1 MCLFSKVFHIYDHGF
16 RLAKA
21 SFLAELGLVLR
32 SKIAIASMA
41 KATKRRL
48 KDLSFKLSTC
58 DMSKIPFAEKI
69 PKVSATQES
78 PRSGGEKTG

>member
-1 MCLFSKVFHIYDHGF
+1 MVEYIIKKTS
-16 RLAKA
+16 
-21 SFLAELGLVLR
+21 
-32 SKIAIASMA
+32 
-41 KATKRRL
+41 
-48 KDLSFKLSTC
+48 

>member
-1 MCLFSKVFHIYDHGF
+1 MLGFVFVD
-16 RLAKA
+16 
-21 SFLAELGLVLR
+21 VD
-32 SKIAIASMA
+32 KIAVRQEKFTGGCKIWTQKSGIGN
-41 KATKRRL
+41 KGYIPTR
-48 KDLSFKLSTC
+48 

>member
-1 MCLFSKVFHIYDHGF
+1 M
-16 RLAKA
+16 
-21 SFLAELGLVLR
+21 
-32 SKIAIASMA
+32 AIAPFGFGA
-41 KATKRRL
+41 WYVF
-48 KDLSFKLSTC
+48 FKYSTFTRKMQEKNRCPLTEPEKSYIMVPLRILC